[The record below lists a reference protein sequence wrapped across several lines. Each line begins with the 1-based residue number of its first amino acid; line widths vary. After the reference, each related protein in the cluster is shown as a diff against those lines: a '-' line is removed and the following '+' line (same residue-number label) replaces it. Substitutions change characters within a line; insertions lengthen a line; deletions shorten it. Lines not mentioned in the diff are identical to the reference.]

1 MRERTRKR
9 ISQHEAFLRNYPVG
23 NLATHDVIDWFANL
37 PIFIDGSDFRVV
49 HAQWDNAAIDRICQA
64 GGEHGGLPG
73 NWTDRQFDSAFRE
86 TLSLSLNGT
95 EFALPDE
102 QTVLDKSGQARGHV

>member
-1 MRERTRKR
+1 MADCPVTGR
-9 ISQHEAFLRNYPVG
+9 IR
-23 NLATHDVIDWFANL
+23 W
-37 PIFIDGSDFRVV
+37 
-49 HAQWDNAAIDRICQA
+49 
-64 GGEHGGLPG
+64 
-73 NWTDRQFDSAFRE
+73 QFDSAFRE